1 MITGESDS
9 ECISNENYERNS
21 YHENYFQETNLYSR
35 ISGMENRLLNLEYE
49 TNYFKNYI
57 KW

>member
-9 ECISNENYERNS
+9 ECLSNFERNS